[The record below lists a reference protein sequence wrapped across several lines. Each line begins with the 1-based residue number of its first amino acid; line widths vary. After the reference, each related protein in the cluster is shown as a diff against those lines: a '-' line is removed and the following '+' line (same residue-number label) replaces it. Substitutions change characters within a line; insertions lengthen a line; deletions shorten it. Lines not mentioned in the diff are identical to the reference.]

1 MISPIV
7 INVNKPT
14 RVVIKSLSSS
24 PCCFNVFIMLLVYEK
39 VRVIVKL
46 KAHLFIV
53 VPWRR
58 GVSSWFGVDVWDIVV
73 LS

>member
-1 MISPIV
+1 MISPIR

-24 PCCFNVFIMLLVYEK
+24 PFCFNVFIMVLVYQK
-39 VRVIVKL
+39 MNVIVKL
-46 KAHLFIV
+46 KAHLYIV

-58 GVSSWFGVDVWDIVV
+58 GVSTWFGVDFRDIFV

>member
-24 PCCFNVFIMLLVYEK
+24 PWFLNCFIMLLVYEK

-58 GVSSWFGVDVWDIVV
+58 GVYVRFGVDDWDIFV

>member
-1 MISPIV
+1 MISPIR

-14 RVVIKSLSSS
+14 RVVTKSLSSS

-46 KAHLFIV
+46 KAHLTIV

-58 GVSSWFGVDVWDIVV
+58 GVSAWFGVDF
-73 LS
+73 